1 MLAKTNSNSLSSSLL
16 SAGLDSRL
24 LAAHAEKKTE
34 QQKKEDSQTQQ
45 QRQAAAK
52 LALRKQLE
60 KTLLQVNNYMQL
72 SNVFNINN
80 SPRFFVIFCKY
91 LFCLFQIP
99 PPKPPPPEMHFIP
112 NPANTE
118 FIYLTGLEECV
129 TRILNLDA
137 VIPPM
142 PVPFT
147 CSQCQTDF
155 TPTWKWDKAAKGRIF
170 LSQGISLR
178 FFFVVT

>member
-60 KTLLQVNNYMQL
+60 KTLLQVKHYIEIFKHFL
-72 SNVFNINN
+72 FLKF
-80 SPRFFVIFCKY
+80 PRFFS
-91 LFCLFQIP
+91 P
-99 PPKPPPPEMHFIP
+99 
-112 NPANTE
+112 
-118 FIYLTGLEECV
+118 
-129 TRILNLDA
+129 
-137 VIPPM
+137 
-142 PVPFT
+142 
-147 CSQCQTDF
+147 
-155 TPTWKWDKAAKGRIF
+155 
-170 LSQGISLR
+170 
-178 FFFVVT
+178 FFVNFYFVYFRFLPLSLLHQRCILSLTLRTLSLSI